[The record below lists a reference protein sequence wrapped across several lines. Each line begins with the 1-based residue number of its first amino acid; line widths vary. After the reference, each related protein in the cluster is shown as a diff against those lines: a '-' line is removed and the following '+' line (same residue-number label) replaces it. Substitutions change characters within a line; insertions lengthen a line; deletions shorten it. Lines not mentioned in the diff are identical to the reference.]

1 MASIIM
7 TPIQYLMKLITI
19 IMKPAN
25 TLPFRPYISNFLF
38 RKGIK
43 RVFTFL
49 WLGCLIALLSSC
61 SKLNNAESI
70 QVEIWHN
77 GSPLDCGAFE
87 SHQQV
92 WSIQQLAFFISNV
105 KLSGEDTLQ
114 QPQLSATPWQTDNVV
129 LIQPNLGDC
138 SSKLENHD
146 NAASKELVASEALK
160 TNHYL
165 RFAAPVDLDASEQ
178 LSFTLAVPFELNHQ
192 NPLLQASPLNLPNMF
207 WSWRSG
213 HKFFRLDMQ
222 SPDINWVFHLGSV
235 GCTAATTMRSPQSEC
250 VQPNRVDFNLDK
262 KHTGAKL
269 VMHLDRLIANTS
281 MQNNDSCLF
290 HTGQESCSILMY
302 NLKTQDVFE
311 WH

>member
-1 MASIIM
+1 M
-7 TPIQYLMKLITI
+7 
-19 IMKPAN
+19 
-25 TLPFRPYISNFLF
+25 
-38 RKGIK
+38 
-43 RVFTFL
+43 FL
-49 WLGCLIALLSSC
+49 WLGCLSALLSSC

-77 GSPLDCGAFE
+77 GSPLDCAAFE

-105 KLSGEDTLQ
+105 TLSGEDTLQ
-114 QPQLSATPWQTDNVV
+114 QPPLSTTPWQTDDVV
-129 LIQPNLGDC
+129 LIQPNLDDC
-138 SSKLENHD
+138 TSKLESHD
-146 NAASKELVASEALK
+146 NAEPKEFVASEALK

-235 GCTAATTMRSPQSEC
+235 GCSAATTMRSPQSEC
-250 VQPNRVDFNLDK
+250 VQPNRVTFHLDK
-262 KHTGAKL
+262 MYTGAKL

-290 HTGQESCSILMY
+290 HSGQESCSILMS

>member
-1 MASIIM
+1 
-7 TPIQYLMKLITI
+7 
-19 IMKPAN
+19 MKPAN

>member
-1 MASIIM
+1 MN
-7 TPIQYLMKLITI
+7 
-19 IMKPAN
+19 PAN

-43 RVFTFL
+43 KVFIFL
-49 WLGCLIALLSSC
+49 WFGCLSALLSSC

-77 GSPLDCGAFE
+77 GSPLDCGAFK

-92 WSIQQLAFFISNV
+92 WSIQQLAFFISDV
-105 KLSGEDTLQ
+105 TLSGEDTPA
-114 QPQLSATPWQTDNVV
+114 QPQLSTTPWQTDDVV
-129 LIQPNLGDC
+129 LIQPNLHDC
-138 SSKLENHD
+138 TSKSESHD

-178 LSFTLAVPFELNHQ
+178 LSFSLAVPFELNHQ

-235 GCTAATTMRSPQSEC
+235 GCSAATTMRSPQSEC
-250 VQPNRVDFNLDK
+250 VQPNRVTFHLDK
-262 KHTGAKL
+262 MYTGAKL

-290 HTGQESCSILMY
+290 HSGQESCSILMS

>member
-19 IMKPAN
+19 NMKPAN

>member
-1 MASIIM
+1 M

-129 LIQPNLGDC
+129 LIQPDLGDC